1 MQKNDNNKWC
11 SSLSSA
17 SSRDVAYFERGVMS
31 DTVFV
36 AGWPRS
42 FPACDPTLGGKMSPI
57 MGGKIISIMGG
68 KMSPIMGG
76 KIISIM
82 GGKLAKITVKS
93 IEKWQYNKLI
103 NREHDMLR
111 K

>member
-1 MQKNDNNKWC
+1 
-11 SSLSSA
+11 
-17 SSRDVAYFERGVMS
+17 MS

-42 FPACDPTLGGKMSPI
+42 FPACDPTLGGKMSPIMGGKIISIKGGKMSPI

-93 IEKWQYNKLI
+93 IEK
-103 NREHDMLR
+103 
-111 K
+111 

>member
-1 MQKNDNNKWC
+1 MTIINGAALYLQQVVGTWPI
-11 SSLSSA
+11 LS
-17 SSRDVAYFERGVMS
+17 GVMS

-36 AGWPRS
+36 PGWPRS
-42 FPACDPTLGGKMSPI
+42 FPACDPTLGGKMSPTL
-57 MGGKIISIMGG
+57 GGKIISIMGG